1 MDAGPVTTLPLRG
14 DAGAVPGVGVGV
26 FRVPD
31 ADVTE
36 VVLTALGLGYR
47 LVDTAQLYG
56 NERGVGAAVERAA
69 VPREEILV
77 TTKIW
82 NDRHGY
88 DETLRAFDESAA
100 RLGLDVVDLLLIHW
114 PVPARDRYVDT
125 WRAVLRLRDEG
136 RVRIPGVS
144 NFQPEHLERLG
155 RETGEVPLVN
165 QVELNPY
172 FAQPKLRAAH
182 ARLGVLT
189 QAWAPLARAG
199 ELFADPVVT
208 RIAGKHRRTP
218 AQVVLRWHWQHGV
231 AAIPKS
237 VTPSR
242 LAENLD
248 LAGFALDSADMTDL
262 DGLDRGVRNGPDPD
276 SFQG

>member
-1 MDAGPVTTLPLRG
+1 MDAAAVTTLPVRDG
-14 DAGAVPGVGVGV
+14 GAAIPALGLGVYQVPE
-26 FRVPD
+26 
-31 ADVTE
+31 ADVTD

-47 LVDTAQLYG
+47 LVDTAQLYR
-56 NERGVGAAVERAA
+56 NERGVGAAIAQSGI
-69 VPREEILV
+69 PREDIMV

-100 RLGLDVVDLLLIHW
+100 RLGLDAVDLLLIHW
-114 PVPARDRYVDT
+114 PVPTRDRYVET

-144 NFQPEHLERLG
+144 NFQPAHLARLG
-155 RETGEVPLVN
+155 QETGEVPMVN

-172 FAQPKLRAAH
+172 FAQPEVREAH
-182 ARLGVLT
+182 ARLGVVT

-199 ELFADPVVT
+199 ELFTDPVVT

-218 AQVVLRWHWQHGV
+218 AQVVLRWHGQHGV

-248 LAGFALDSADMTDL
+248 LGGFALDSADMSGL
-262 DGLDRGVRNGPDPD
+262 DGLDRGVRTGPDPD